1 MRLSAHTAQAGR
13 GITWLNAVNDQVT
26 GIGQV
31 VAPGTPRDHLHSL
44 GALLNPDDGRRP
56 EMVTTNNASAQ
67 GRRRRVPGHPG
78 SAVGVGRVHPATPCS
93 SPAPAVLTALPL
105 RSGAYRALRRRAP

>member
-44 GALLNPDDGRRP
+44 GALLNPDNGAGRRWSP
-56 EMVTTNNASAQ
+56 PTTPLPKAVVVESRGIPAAQ
-67 GRRRRVPGHPG
+67 WALGGFIPQHRVRLQHPL
-78 SAVGVGRVHPATPCS
+78 S
-93 SPAPAVLTALPL
+93 
-105 RSGAYRALRRRAP
+105 